1 MLRSGSVLIVL
12 CLATVLTGCVMP
24 EQLNE
29 IQKDLSDVQRQ
40 ISLIDSEA
48 RRVIEPGIFEVSVG
62 GKQPGFGGLANATST
77 GVVSGRFEVVGQV
90 LVLEP

>member
-1 MLRSGSVLIVL
+1 
-12 CLATVLTGCVMP
+12 
-24 EQLNE
+24 
-29 IQKDLSDVQRQ
+29 
-40 ISLIDSEA
+40 
-48 RRVIEPGIFEVSVG
+48 VIEPGVFEVSVG